1 MAGLGHRIQAF
12 NPRTELIIVSKL
24 YAAILLVIGQVD
36 SECRRNPRT
45 GGGQVMRRVMDPF
58 L

>member
-12 NPRTELIIVSKL
+12 SPKTELIVVSRL
-24 YAAILLVIGQVD
+24 YAAVLLVIGQVD

-45 GGGQVMRRVMDPF
+45 GGDR
-58 L
+58 LCAE